1 MSRKSF
7 LAVRSRVRDRA
18 RAAAMSATKPTID
31 RPSAWNPAASVYVRT
46 RSGERVG
53 ETSSM
58 TLSTYFACVTG
69 IAADVAKVPAAAVRR
84 LRPRGREVLYDH
96 PATVL
101 LDEAFNDEL
110 DAFTGRETVTAWA
123 LGWGNGYAII
133 ERDGRGDP
141 IGIYPVHP
149 SRVVVRR
156 DSADRRV
163 YLVRTDDM
171 KTKRTY
177 LPVIN
182 DDMFHLRGPGSTDEG
197 MSVFA
202 SAAESIGLALAAQ
215 SFAARFFGG
224 DLTAGSAIMLKEP
237 LGDEEFA
244 AFKSELI
251 NTYTGPNAQRIFIGN
266 GEASIQRLSVNPD
279 EAQALE
285 ARQFSVPDVCRWFRR
300 SPQKVGHDGQ
310 SKGWGTI
317 DALNVAD
324 VNDCLMPWWVRWE
337 KESKRKLLGVDR
349 AIAVKHWVQALMRG
363 ENAARAD
370 YLQKRVL
377 TGTMTPNEV
386 REIEDEEPIDDP
398 NADKLWMQG
407 AMAPIDRLGREPAAP
422 TPATFPGSP
431 VDDEPNDPEEPG
443 APVTPSAE
451 ASAAPA
457 PVDPPPPAAAPKIV
471 ALGRAFADAA
481 ARVVGKEAAA
491 VARAITKQDAA
502 FGAWAE
508 KFYAGQRAYVADA
521 FAPLVADLSDLSG
534 WDATASAA
542 ALATFAAAL
551 WPDPVGRTA
560 ESYRTP
566 EDALATDLAA
576 AVRAAVTPKE

>member
-1 MSRKSF
+1 MVRKF
-7 LAVRSRVRDRA
+7 FPEVRDRVRGNA
-18 RAAAMSATKPTID
+18 RAVAMGAVKPTID
-31 RPSAWNPAASVYVRT
+31 RPSAWNHGASVFVRT
-46 RSGERVG
+46 RSGEPVSAL
-53 ETSSM
+53 SSM
-58 TLSTYFACVTG
+58 LLSTYFACVTG
-69 IAADVAKVPAAAVRR
+69 ISADVAKVPTAAVRR
-84 LRPRGREVLYDH
+84 LKPRGREVLYDH

-123 LGWGNGYAII
+123 LSWGNGYAII

-141 IGIYPVHP
+141 IGLYPVHP
-149 SRVVVRR
+149 SRVDVRR

-171 KTKRTY
+171 KAKRTY
-177 LPVIN
+177 FPVIN
-182 DDMFHLRGPGSTDEG
+182 DDMLHIRGPGSTDEG
-197 MSVFA
+197 TIIFTAA
-202 SAAESIGLALAAQ
+202 SESIGLALAAQ

-224 DLTAGSAIMLKEP
+224 DLTAGTAIMLKEP
-237 LGDEEFA
+237 LGDEEFTS
-244 AFKSELI
+244 FKNELI

-266 GEASIQRLSVNPD
+266 GDAAVQRLSVNPD

-337 KESKRKLLGVDR
+337 KESKRKLIGVDR
-349 AIAVKHWVQALMRG
+349 AIILKHWVQALMRG

-386 REIEDEEPIDDP
+386 REIEDEEPSDDP

-407 AMAPIDRLGREPAAP
+407 AMSPIDRLGAPPPAP
-422 TPATFPGSP
+422 PPATFPGAP
-431 VDDEPNDPEEPG
+431 VDDEPDDPEEPD
-443 APVTPSAE
+443 APAAPPAE
-451 ASAAPA
+451 ASAAPT
-457 PVDPPPPAAAPKIV
+457 PVETPSPAAPPKIV

-481 ARVVGKEAAA
+481 ARVIGKEAAA

-534 WDATASAA
+534 WDAPASAA

-566 EDALATDLAA
+566 EDTLAADLAA